1 MRGPEATPGS
11 GFRVRL
17 LDSHY
22 ARSMGVVDAYG
33 TVVYGPEEGYLT
45 VEPDLPLFLSG
56 MPFECLYPKVSGVEV
71 LPG

>member
-1 MRGPEATPGS
+1 MRGPEATPGT
-11 GFRVRL
+11 GLRVRL
-17 LDSHY
+17 LDFHY

-33 TVVYGPEEGYLT
+33 TVVSGPQEGFLT

-56 MPFECLYPKVSGVEV
+56 LPFEFLYPKASGVEV